1 MQPILLLDIISR
13 GDGIVVLAN
22 GAGFVGIGTTLP
34 STKLEVQGTASASYF
49 MASGSVQFGSNV
61 ATASYSRFGGTSV
74 TRSWLS
80 SADDLVISDDIYVVG
95 TGSFTNASA
104 SFFRGTAFNITGNEC
119 SDDGD
124 TLAWNNGTFS
134 CGDDDNSGGSPGNVA
149 DGLDI
154 ANSGGT
160 YFSIASLQF
169 DASHFTFSNTASDGY
184 VRLDWGDGGPASLSQ
199 DETVSGGWIFTNDI
213 VANNS
218 LSTAFAKFSSTSSG
232 RFGLGDTTPE
242 AFFEIASSS
251 GVVASISNIFSINAT
266 TTSS

>member
-1 MQPILLLDIISR
+1 MPQPLSLEVLLSQESPELNVPMTEIPW
-13 GDGIVVLAN
+13 L
-22 GAGFVGIGTTLP
+22 GTTEP
-34 STKLEVQGTASASYF
+34 
-49 MASGSVQFGSNV
+49 
-61 ATASYSRFGGTSV
+61 
-74 TRSWLS
+74 
-80 SADDLVISDDIYVVG
+80 
-95 TGSFTNASA
+95 
-104 SFFRGTAFNITGNEC
+104 
-119 SDDGD
+119 
-124 TLAWNNGTFS
+124 S
-134 CGDDDNSGGSPGNVA
+134 CGDDDTGVSSVGNVA

-251 GVVASISNIFSINAT
+251 GVVASISN
-266 TTSS
+266 